1 MGREAA
7 LGRMLP
13 LQLSLNS
20 LQARTQR
27 LASVLDELLDN
38 EEDVAELC
46 LSAQSE
52 ARLLE
57 EEEEGP
63 ATQEVE
69 EALKEAM
76 ELRRREVAENL
87 EDEQELVET
96 LLDVYNA
103 RLDSLTDRISEIA
116 TSIETT
122 QVAGGGG
129 RREVG
134 RRGGKATQATLE
146 LPCTQW
152 LLLPTRLLLTRLA
165 PPAAHR

>member
-1 MGREAA
+1 
-7 LGRMLP
+7 
-13 LQLSLNS
+13 
-20 LQARTQR
+20 
-27 LASVLDELLDN
+27 
-38 EEDVAELC
+38 
-46 LSAQSE
+46 
-52 ARLLE
+52 
-57 EEEEGP
+57 
-63 ATQEVE
+63 VE

-134 RRGGKATQATLE
+134 WREGGGGRWAEGGGAAGGGGHTSNARATVHSVAAPTDAAPTDAARPTGGAQLTLE
-146 LPCTQW
+146 LQLDNLT
-152 LLLPTRLLLTRLA
+152 LSLTR
-165 PPAAHR
+165 